1 MDFARGDGSHSAHGK
16 NASRHTISRAGISY
30 GGRYPVAA
38 KAAEFTSVTLAGGVT
53 VEFAVVLPD
62 GFTADKAWPAILA
75 FPPGGQ
81 NKAMVNTGL
90 GWWES
95 EAQRRGYLV
104 FSPAAP
110 QANYF
115 LTAAGA

>member
-1 MDFARGDGSHSAHGK
+1 MVAV
-16 NASRHTISRAGISY
+16 
-30 GGRYPVAA
+30 YPVAA
-38 KAAEFTSVTLAGGVT
+38 TAAEFTSVTLTGGVT

-62 GFTADKAWPAILA
+62 GFTEEKAWPAILA

-81 NKAMVNTGL
+81 SKAMVNTGL

-104 FSPAAP
+104 FSPAAA
-110 QANYF
+110 QADYF
-115 LTAAGA
+115 LRAAAA